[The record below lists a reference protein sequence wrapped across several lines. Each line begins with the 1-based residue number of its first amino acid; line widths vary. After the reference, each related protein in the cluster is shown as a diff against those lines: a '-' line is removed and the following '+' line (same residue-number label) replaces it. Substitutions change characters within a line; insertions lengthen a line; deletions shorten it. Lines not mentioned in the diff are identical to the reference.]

1 MATPTVLIA
10 DDDAVSMYLLR
21 HCLTTAGF
29 RVCCAQDGREALE
42 LMQSESPALVILDVM
57 MPVMDGLEVL
67 RHAKASE
74 TLASIPVIVVTS
86 REQDSDILDAVKLG
100 AADYLVKPFMPTEL
114 LSRVARIIVEQR
126 RAA

>member
-1 MATPTVLIA
+1 MTTPTVLIA

-29 RVCCAQDGREALE
+29 RVCCAQDGREALQ
-42 LMQSESPALVILDVM
+42 LMSAEAPALVILDVM

-67 RHAKASE
+67 RHAKANKDI
-74 TLASIPVIVVTS
+74 AAIPVIVVTS
-86 REQDSDILDAVKLG
+86 REQDSDILEALKLG

-114 LSRVARIIVEQR
+114 LARAARIIEQR

>member
-21 HCLTTAGF
+21 HCLTSAGF
-29 RVCCAQDGREALE
+29 RVVCALDGREALA
-42 LMQSESPALVILDVM
+42 LMKSESPALVILDVM

-67 RHAKASE
+67 RHAKANE
-74 TLASIPVIVVTS
+74 ALAAIPVIVVTS
-86 REQDSDILDAVKLG
+86 REQDSDILEAVKLG

-114 LSRVARIIVEQR
+114 LARVARIIVEQR

>member
-21 HCLTTAGF
+21 HCLTSAGF
-29 RVCCAQDGREALE
+29 RVCCALDGREALA
-42 LMQSESPALVILDVM
+42 MMKDESPALVILDVM

-67 RHAKASE
+67 RHAKASPD
-74 TLASIPVIVVTS
+74 LAPIPVIVVTS
-86 REQDSDILDAVKLG
+86 REQDSDILEAVKLG

-114 LSRVARIIVEQR
+114 LTRVARIIEQR

>member
-21 HCLTTAGF
+21 HCLTSAGF
-29 RVCCAQDGREALE
+29 RVCCARDGREALA
-42 LMQSESPALVILDVM
+42 LMKDESPALVILDVM

-74 TLASIPVIVVTS
+74 TLAAIPVIVVTS
-86 REQDSDILDAVKLG
+86 REQDSDILEAIKLG

-114 LSRVARIIVEQR
+114 LARVARIIVEQR

>member
-21 HCLTTAGF
+21 HCLTSAGF
-29 RVCCAQDGREALE
+29 RVCCALDGREALA
-42 LMQSESPALVILDVM
+42 MMKDESPALVILDVM

-67 RHAKASE
+67 RHAKASPE
-74 TLASIPVIVVTS
+74 LAAIPVIVVTS
-86 REQDSDILDAVKLG
+86 REQDSDILEAVKLG

-114 LSRVARIIVEQR
+114 LTRVARIIEQR

>member
-21 HCLTTAGF
+21 HCLTSAGF
-29 RVCCAQDGREALE
+29 RVCCAQDGREALL
-42 LMQSESPALVILDVM
+42 LMNSESPALVILDVM

-74 TLASIPVIVVTS
+74 SLAAIPVIVVTS
-86 REQDSDILDAVKLG
+86 REQDSDILEAVKLG

-114 LSRVARIIVEQR
+114 LARVARIIVEQR

>member
-29 RVCCAQDGREALE
+29 RVCCAQDGREALQ
-42 LMQSESPALVILDVM
+42 LMATESPALVILDVM

-74 TLASIPVIVVTS
+74 SLAAIPVIVVTS